1 MSTTIMLIGMGLGVV
16 VAALLILAAKP
27 RPQVSVT
34 IRELDAKA
42 RQPYVEKE
50 EWSRCIYTAGH
61 GSDGVPGAVGIA
73 SGVRGGRCPIFHA
86 TDWGL
91 A

>member
-50 EWSRCIYTAGH
+50 EWSRSIYTAGSGPMVCLVRS
-61 GSDGVPGAVGIA
+61 GSR
-73 SGVRGGRCPIFHA
+73 RG
-86 TDWGL
+86 
-91 A
+91 